1 MKLSIVTTSF
11 QSSSTIVTF
20 IERVYAAAKQL
31 AISYELIIVEDG
43 STDES
48 KQKIIQSLPT
58 YKNMKLIEL
67 SRNFGHHQA
76 ILVGLEQ
83 ARGEYVFLID
93 SDLEEAPELVAL
105 FYSEILT
112 SKVDVVYGISD
123 KYGEGKSN
131 QILSDLFWRL
141 FRKYTKLKIPKGIC
155 TVRMMTR
162 EYVNSLLLH
171 KEVNVFLAGLWE
183 TTGFIQKPLKVSK
196 IYKGTTHYTFG
207 KRFDLAL
214 TSLISFSG
222 RPLRL
227 IAVIGAATVLLALLM
242 LFVLLIQQFIVE
254 DSSQGWLSI
263 ITLIILVG
271 GIQILSIG
279 MVAIYVASILDEV
292 KARPRAIIANIWP
305 KENKTNC
312 EI

>member
-11 QSSSTIVTF
+11 QSSSTIVAF
-20 IERVYAAAKQL
+20 IERVHAATKQL
-31 AISYELIIVEDG
+31 AVSYELIIVEDG
-43 STDES
+43 STDNS
-48 KQKIIQSLPT
+48 KNMIMQLMPT

-76 ILVGLEQ
+76 ILMGLEH
-83 ARGEYVFLID
+83 ARGEHVFLID
-93 SDLEEAPELVAL
+93 SDLEEAPELITL
-105 FYSEILT
+105 FYSEILE
-112 SKVDVVYGISD
+112 SNIDVVYGISN

-131 QILSDLFWRL
+131 QVLSNIFWRL

-155 TVRMMTR
+155 TVRMMTQ

-183 TTGFIQKPLKVSK
+183 VTGFIQKPLKVTRV
-196 IYKGTTHYTFG
+196 YKGTTNYTFG
-207 KRFDLAL
+207 KRLDLAL

-227 IAVIGAATVLLALLM
+227 IAVSGASIVLLASLM
-242 LFVLLIQQFIVE
+242 LFVLLIRHFIVE
-254 DSSQGWLSI
+254 DSSQGWLSV
-263 ITLIILVG
+263 ITVMILVG
-271 GIQILSIG
+271 GVQILSIG

-305 KENKTNC
+305 KEK
-312 EI
+312 

>member
-20 IERVYAAAKQL
+20 IERVHTAAKKL
-31 AISYELIIVEDG
+31 AINYELIIVEDG
-43 STDES
+43 STDDS
-48 KQKIIQSLPT
+48 KNKIIQLLPT

-76 ILVGLEQ
+76 ILIGLEQ
-83 ARGEYVFLID
+83 ARGEHVFLID
-93 SDLEEAPELVAL
+93 SDLEEAPELVEL
-105 FYSEILT
+105 FYSEILK
-112 SKVDVVYGISD
+112 SNVDVVYGISN
-123 KYGEGKSN
+123 KFGAGKSD
-131 QILSDLFWRL
+131 QILSKIFWRL

-155 TVRMMTR
+155 TIRMMNQK
-162 EYVNSLLLH
+162 YVNSLLLH

-183 TTGFIQKPLKVSK
+183 VTGFIQKPIEVTRV
-196 IYKGTTHYTFG
+196 YKGTTNYTFG

-227 IAVIGAATVLLALLM
+227 IAVSGASIVLLASLM
-242 LFVLLIQQFIVE
+242 LFVLTIRHFIVE
-254 DSSQGWLSI
+254 DASQGWLSLMTVI
-263 ITLIILVG
+263 IFVG

-305 KENKTNC
+305 EEK
-312 EI
+312 